1 MSPPASNPEMSVCY
15 GRASKRWT
23 NVGRIEVVTDYRRAA
38 GVYSLWVITRKG
50 QPMSWKRARANGLLL
65 SVLIPTLLWAQ
76 NAPNPRARDV
86 GVPFDGKPGPLN
98 ALTDVKGVE
107 VGYKTLISGE
117 GKLVIGKGPVRTGVT
132 AILPRGKAS
141 QQSVFAGFFSGNG
154 NGDMTGTHWIEES
167 GVLETP
173 ILITNTNSVGV
184 VRDAA
189 IKWIVGRNQA
199 GDFWY
204 PVVAETADWLLND
217 IKGQHV
223 TAQDALDAL
232 ESAKGGAIQEGNVG
246 GGTGMMCYG
255 FKGGTGTSSRVLDAK
270 EGAFTVGVL
279 VQCNY
284 GRPPQ
289 LRIAGI
295 PIAREM
301 SLPTRRC
308 VERQL
313 DPSTRDSDGTV
324 APVCSSVPTAINR
337 SENDGVRDVG
347 SIIVVV
353 ATDAPLSPDQLKR
366 LARRVPLGLGHA
378 GAIEMNGSGD
388 LFIAF
393 STANPGADD
402 GNTGVD
408 TVAAHPVRGASTQ
421 RLPSSNLDPMFR
433 AVVQATEEAVDN
445 ALIAA
450 KTMTGPNYWVVPALP
465 HDQLREV
472 LRKHNLLGQ

>member
-1 MSPPASNPEMSVCY
+1 MQQQRKDSV
-15 GRASKRWT
+15 GIL
-23 NVGRIEVVTDYRRAA
+23 V
-38 GVYSLWVITRKG
+38 
-50 QPMSWKRARANGLLL
+50 LLL
-65 SVLIPTLLWAQ
+65 SIPTLLIAQ
-76 NAPNPRARDV
+76 SNSGHPAPGLRARDV
-86 GVPFDGKPGPLN
+86 GIPFDGVPGPFN
-98 ALTDVKGVE
+98 AITDVKGVE
-107 VGYKTLISGE
+107 VGYKTLISGD
-117 GKLVIGKGPVRTGVT
+117 GKLVVGKGPVRTGVT
-132 AILPRGKAS
+132 AILPRGRGSK
-141 QQSVFAGFFSGNG
+141 QSVFAGFFSGNG

-189 IKWIVGRNQA
+189 IKWMVQRNQP

-232 ESAKGGAIQEGNVG
+232 NSATGGPIQEGNVG
-246 GGTGMMCYG
+246 GGTGMICNG
-255 FKGGTGTSSRVLDAK
+255 FKGGTGSSSRKLDTK
-270 EGAFTVGVL
+270 GGGYTVGVL

-295 PIAREM
+295 PVAREM
-301 SLPTRRC
+301 KVQQKRC
-308 VERQL
+308 VLRQL
-313 DPSTRDSDGTV
+313 SPPTLDSDGTV
-324 APVCSSVPTAINR
+324 APVCGTAQVGVSR
-337 SENDGVRDVG
+337 TDNDGTRDVG

-366 LARRVPLGLGHA
+366 LARRVPLGLGRA

-388 LFIAF
+388 IFIAF
-393 STANPGADD
+393 STANAGADD
-402 GNTGVD
+402 GNSGADADRSQAAKPAGV
-408 TVAAHPVRGASTQ
+408 Q
-421 RLPSSNLDPMFR
+421 RLASRNMDPLFS
-433 AVVQATEEAVDN
+433 AVTQATEEAVDN

-450 KTMTGPNYWVVPALP
+450 KTMTGANYWVVPALP
-465 HDQLREV
+465 HDQLREI
-472 LRKHNLLGQ
+472 LRNHNLLNQ

>member
-1 MSPPASNPEMSVCY
+1 MRCV
-15 GRASKRWT
+15 R
-23 NVGRIEVVTDYRRAA
+23 VFA
-38 GVYSLWVITRKG
+38 GVSLV
-50 QPMSWKRARANGLLL
+50 SLLCG
-65 SVLIPTLLWAQ
+65 PTLLLAH
-76 NAPNPRARDV
+76 NDSVHEPRARDI
-86 GVPFDGKPGPLN
+86 GIPFDGTTGPLN
-98 ALTDVKGVE
+98 AITDVAGVE

-117 GKLVIGKGPVRTGVT
+117 GRLVIGKGPVRTGVT
-132 AILPRGKAS
+132 AILPRGKNGNAG
-141 QQSVFAGFFSGNG
+141 VFAGFFSGNG

-189 IKWIVGRNQA
+189 ISWMVQRNRP

-232 ESAKGGAIQEGNVG
+232 NSAAGGPIQEGNVG
-246 GGTGMMCYG
+246 GGTGMICNG
-255 FKGGTGTSSRVLDAK
+255 FKGGTGTSSRLLDTQS
-270 EGAFTVGVL
+270 GGYTVGVL

-295 PIAREM
+295 PVVREM
-301 SLPTRRC
+301 NVQQVRC
-308 VERQL
+308 VQKQLSPPTL
-313 DPSTRDSDGTV
+313 DPDGKV
-324 APVCSSVPTAINR
+324 APVCDIAVTSAAEDPRT
-337 SENDGVRDVG
+337 RDVG

-353 ATDAPLSPDQLKR
+353 ATDAPLTPDQLKR
-366 LARRVPLGLGHA
+366 LARRVPLGLGRA

-388 LFIAF
+388 IFIAF
-393 STANPGADD
+393 STANAGADE
-402 GNTGVD
+402 GNSDADPGRPHTNKNL
-408 TVAAHPVRGASTQ
+408 AIRRLASWD
-421 RLPSSNLDPMFR
+421 LDPLFA
-433 AVVQATEEAVDN
+433 AVTQATEEAVDN

-450 KTMTGPNYWVVPALP
+450 KTMIGPNYWVVPALP
-465 HDQLREV
+465 HDQLQSILLKHGV
-472 LRKHNLLGQ
+472 LKN